1 MEEDGGG
8 AAEDEAADEDGG
20 GVGVSLL
27 GAVLSAAGGLG
38 CCEDAAGAELAGRWV
53 SCEEAPGV
61 LAEAPAELEAEKDSE
76 LSGRLEPSGRE
87 GDSNRLDPSGSDTDT
102 GCDGRLVGDVEADSS
117 GPPSLAVT
125 AAIITMIMARAA
137 SNSPTTIMVFFGFD
151 FLFSSMLSPHVKRCF
166 YFIIVNCGFGHVNL
180 GTVSVPA

>member
-38 CCEDAAGAELAGRWV
+38 CCEDAAGGAELAGRWV
-53 SCEEAPGV
+53 SCEEGPGV

-102 GCDGRLVGDVEADSS
+102 GCDGRLVGDV
-117 GPPSLAVT
+117 GPDITLFLSLSFWWPSP
-125 AAIITMIMARAA
+125 I
-137 SNSPTTIMVFFGFD
+137 TIMIISTANATKKPRD
-151 FLFSSMLSPHVKRCF
+151 IKIAFLLIFLISSIFAPHKK
-166 YFIIVNCGFGHVNL
+166 
-180 GTVSVPA
+180 

>member
-38 CCEDAAGAELAGRWV
+38 CCEEAVGGAELAGRWV
-53 SCEEAPGV
+53 SCEEGPGV
-61 LAEAPAELEAEKDSE
+61 LAEAPAELEAGEDSE

-87 GDSNRLDPSGSDTDT
+87 GDSNRLDPSGSDTDM
-102 GCDGRLVGDVEADSS
+102 GCDGRLVGDGIEDK
-117 GPPSLAVT
+117 SL
-125 AAIITMIMARAA
+125 
-137 SNSPTTIMVFFGFD
+137 
-151 FLFSSMLSPHVKRCF
+151 
-166 YFIIVNCGFGHVNL
+166 
-180 GTVSVPA
+180 TVSFFHV